1 MLSSQLHHCWT
12 EKFIDRIQTEFNA
25 NDPKDSELC
34 QNKMKPFEKE
44 VEVWSHCDVQIHD
57 LILVK
62 GRKTYRTVVVAGF
75 SRSFSQDSKSKQIV
89 WSGKAND

>member
-44 VEVWSHCDVQIHD
+44 VEV
-57 LILVK
+57 
-62 GRKTYRTVVVAGF
+62 
-75 SRSFSQDSKSKQIV
+75 
-89 WSGKAND
+89 